1 MDNRLWYQDPA
12 QEWKE
17 GLPVG
22 SGRLAA
28 MVLGGVT
35 SERLAL
41 NHEYLWRGQH
51 RDRDNETR
59 SHLLPEVREL
69 LLQGDYLEG
78 TRLANEAFGGRG
90 GVSGQKN
97 RVDPYQP
104 AGDLFFALDHT
115 AVSGYER
122 ELDLDTAQVTVTYSA
137 GSVKI
142 KREVLA
148 HLVHDLLLVR
158 VTAEGGTISGTFW
171 LDRIDDPLCTLTFGA
186 QDGSMFMQGAFYE
199 GIAFRVEASLHTDG
213 KPVEVVQKH
222 RLRVEDATEIL
233 AVIDIGTTAQY
244 DSAADECRLHSLPHT
259 DWQRLQQ
266 EHRAEH
272 QRHYGKLQLL
282 VPAPDKDQP
291 TDDRLQAFRDG
302 QPDPGLPL
310 LYFNFGRYLLCAS
323 SANGVLPAN
332 LQGKWNEELNPPWE
346 CDYHHDV
353 NLQMCYW
360 PAEPGHLQEYT
371 DALFC
376 HLERFVPHAREAAK
390 DLYGC
395 EGIVFPI
402 QTDAWGRAT
411 PESYGWS
418 VWIGA
423 AGWLSQHMWWHY
435 EYSLDRE
442 FLRERAY
449 PFLKEVAAFYET
461 YLIED
466 KDGLLQ
472 IVPSQS
478 PENRFAGTGDFPVSI
493 GVSATM
499 DVQLAVDVL
508 QHAAQAAEILD
519 VDEKQWELWHGMLD
533 KLPEMQIGSQG
544 QLLEWNEEF
553 EEVEPQHRHISHLYG
568 LYPGDLITEEK
579 TPDLWEAARV
589 SLERRLAAGGGHTGW
604 SRAWT
609 ACCFARFGE
618 GDAAWEHLHALITD
632 FATSSLLD
640 LHPPRIFQIEGNLGG
655 TAAILEMLLQS
666 YHEELDLL
674 PALPSAWPTGECR
687 GLRARGGFT
696 VNIRWQD
703 GQLETASIQAQVNR
717 VCTVKTR
724 GRSLLVTDD
733 QGHPVDAKDTG
744 TYLRF
749 PAVAGRSYH
758 VTQTR

>member
-1 MDNRLWYQDPA
+1 MNNRLWYQSPA
-12 QEWKE
+12 REWKE

-35 SERLAL
+35 TERLAL

-51 RDRDNETR
+51 RHRDNEKR

-69 LLQGDYLEG
+69 LLKGNYLEG

-90 GVSGQKN
+90 GVSGKKN

-104 AGDLFFALDHT
+104 AGDFFFALDHA
-115 AVSGYER
+115 AVSDYER
-122 ELDLDTAQVTVTYSA
+122 ELDLDAAQVTARYQA
-137 GSVKI
+137 GQVKI
-142 KREVLA
+142 KQEVIA
-148 HLVHDLLLVR
+148 HLVHDLLIVR
-158 VTAEGGTISGTFW
+158 ITADGGTISGSFW
-171 LDRIDDPLCTLTFGA
+171 LDRLDDPLCTLIFGA
-186 QDGSMFMQGAFYE
+186 QDESMFMQGTFYE
-199 GIAFRVEASLHTDG
+199 GIAFRVEAAVTSNG
-213 KPVEVVQKH
+213 KPTEIVQKH

-233 AVIDIGTTAQY
+233 AVINIGTTAQY
-244 DSAADECRLHSLPHT
+244 DSAEDECRRYTLPHR
-259 DWQRLQQ
+259 DWQKLQS
-266 EHRAEH
+266 EHAAEH
-272 QRHYGKLQLL
+272 QRHYGKLKLH
-282 VPAPDKDQP
+282 VPAPTVDTP
-291 TDDRLQAFRDG
+291 TDDRLAAFRDG
-302 QPDPGLPL
+302 QSDPGLPL
-310 LYFNFGRYLLCAS
+310 LYFNLGRYLLCAS

-371 DALFC
+371 DALFS
-376 HLERFVPHAREAAK
+376 HLERFMPHARKAAK

-435 EYSLDRE
+435 EYSLDRD
-442 FLRERAY
+442 FLQKRAY
-449 PFLKEVAAFYET
+449 PFLKEVAAFYES

-466 KDGLLQ
+466 ENGLLQ
-472 IVPSQS
+472 VVPSQS

-499 DVQLAVDVL
+499 DVQLATDVL
-508 QHAAQAAEILD
+508 EHAVAAAEILGA
-519 VDEKQWELWHGMLD
+519 DEKRRLTWQGMLD
-533 KLPEMQIGSQG
+533 KLPDMQIGSEG
-544 QLLEWNEEF
+544 QLLEWNKEL

-609 ACCFARFGE
+609 ACCFARLGQ

-640 LHPPRIFQIEGNLGG
+640 LHPPRIFQVEGNLGG

-666 YHEELDLL
+666 YHEELDFL
-674 PALPSAWPTGECR
+674 PALPSEWPAGECS

-696 VNIRWQD
+696 VDIQWQE
-703 GQLETASIQAQVNR
+703 GQLVSATVHSQFNR
-717 VCTVKTR
+717 TCVVKTH
-724 GRSLLVTDD
+724 GRSLVVVDHN
-733 QGHPVDAKDTG
+733 GHPVETTVTSA
-744 TYLRF
+744 YLRF
-749 PAVAGRSYH
+749 PAVAGRSYQIKRH
-758 VTQTR
+758 